1 MSSETPYFDAHIFV
15 CTNRRPPGHP
25 MGSCAA
31 EGGEAVRDYFKN
43 RIEALGLNARIRVNS
58 AGCLGRCDSAPV
70 LVIYPE
76 GVWYTART
84 EADVDAI
91 IATHLQGGGRVEA
104 LLASRSPA

>member
-1 MSSETPYFDAHIFV
+1 MPEGKPYFDAHVFV
-15 CTNRRPPGHP
+15 CTNRRPPGHF

-31 EGGEAVRDYFKN
+31 ENGEAVRDYFKS
-43 RIEALGLNARIRVNS
+43 RIEALGMNDRIRVNS
-58 AGCLGRCDSAPV
+58 AGCLGRCDHAPV

-104 LLASRSPA
+104 LLVSNA